1 MSCDKKNNQN
11 CCKRVK
17 ESAAVDHL
25 VCTCMGV
32 MRSEIEQAIDQGNV
46 TFEALSEQLGVGTGC
61 SSCVA
66 EVKQI
71 LQSRLQTGCCK
82 S

>member
-1 MSCDKKNNQN
+1 MSCGKNAGSN
-11 CCKRVK
+11 CCKK
-17 ESAAVDHL
+17 EQKAADNDYL

-32 MRSEIEQAIDQGNV
+32 MRSEILAAIDDGAH
-46 TFEALSEQLGVGTGC
+46 TFEELSQLLGVGTGC

-66 EVKQI
+66 EVHQI
-71 LQSRLQTGCCK
+71 LQSKLKSGCCK

>member
-1 MSCDKKNNQN
+1 MGCGKKSDVG
-11 CCKRVK
+11 CCSQDVQG
-17 ESAAVDHL
+17 ANDYL

-32 MRSEIEQAIDQGNV
+32 MYTEICAAIDDGAH
-46 TFEALSEQLGVGTGC
+46 TFEELSQRLGVGTGC

-66 EVKQI
+66 EVHQI
-71 LQSRLQTGCCK
+71 LQSRLKPGCCK

>member
-1 MSCDKKNNQN
+1 MSCHKKNNAQ
-11 CCKRVK
+11 CCKQVGDD
-17 ESAAVDHL
+17 AAMDRL

-32 MRSEIEQAIDQGNV
+32 MRSEILSSIDDGID
-46 TFEALSEQLGVGTGC
+46 TFEGLSEHLGVGTGC

-71 LQSRLQTGCCK
+71 LQSRLQARCCK